1 MILIIY
7 FIYFIILDTS
17 FPGCLLLSI
26 ITGVIL
32 WSIGLIH
39 LKLFYELREKQKIM
53 NIATINEMKK
63 NKYMSPGR
71 KERYIKDYSS
81 TKDELEKI
89 MTYAKFMLE
98 AKEREYEI
106 KDDNRNLDI

>member
-1 MILIIY
+1 MLETLETRKKQHEMKIKNTKVLQPILWVILIIY

-63 NKYMSPGR
+63 IN
-71 KERYIKDYSS
+71 I
-81 TKDELEKI
+81 
-89 MTYAKFMLE
+89 
-98 AKEREYEI
+98 
-106 KDDNRNLDI
+106 